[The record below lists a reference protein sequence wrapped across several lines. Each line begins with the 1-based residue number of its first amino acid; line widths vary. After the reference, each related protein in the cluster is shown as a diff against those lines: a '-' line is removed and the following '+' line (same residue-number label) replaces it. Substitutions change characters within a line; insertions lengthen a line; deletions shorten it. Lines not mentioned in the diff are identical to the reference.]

1 MWAVVAV
8 IVWYNY
14 LCNQSITIRARC
26 TTLCDKVCQWLATC
40 LWFSPGPSTNTTAR
54 HDITEIL
61 RKAPPNKQTNKQ
73 TYTYV
78 ELTVF

>member
-14 LCNQSITIRARC
+14 LCNQSITITARC

-40 LWFSPGPSTNTTAR
+40 LWFSPGPCTNKTAR